1 VWVETL
7 RLADGRVLAFDDVG
21 DPDGFPVVYQPG
33 WMFGRLGRHPDD
45 TSAAQ
50 AGLRLVSLDRP
61 GYGGSTPQAMRT
73 MSGSVEDTEQLVD
86 HVGIDRFALLG
97 WSGGG
102 MHALAAAHYLGERV
116 THVVTVATPAPFDQP
131 GATKSAH
138 WLAVLPYRLR
148 HVPPLRRA
156 WFALLASQV
165 KDPSAY
171 VDGLMRFFG
180 PEDRAVFAD
189 PAFRPRL
196 EQSYAEVWAQGPTG
210 ADSDHAIISQPDLEL
225 GDVDQHVDVY
235 HGRSDTFVRPG
246 AATQLASLLPDAGV
260 HLIPGGH
267 LCVFTEWTEL
277 LGAVAGRAHSS
288 TS

>member
-1 VWVETL
+1 METL
-7 RLADGRVLAFDDVG
+7 RLTDGRVLTFDDVG
-21 DPDGFPVVYQPG
+21 ATDGVPVVYQPG

-45 TSAAQ
+45 MLAAQ
-50 AGLRLVSLDRP
+50 AGLRLVSVDRP
-61 GYGGSTPQAMRT
+61 GYGGSTPQAVRT
-73 MSGSVEDTEQLVD
+73 MRGSAEDTAQLAD
-86 HVGIDRFALLG
+86 HLGIDRFAVLG

-102 MHALAAAHYLGERV
+102 MHALAAARYLGERV

-148 HVPPLRRA
+148 HVPPLRGA
-156 WFALLASQV
+156 WFALLAGQA

-171 VDGLMRFFG
+171 VDGVMRFFG

-189 PAFRPRL
+189 PAFRPQL

-210 ADSDHAIISQPDLEL
+210 VDSDHAIISQLDFRLS
-225 GDVDQHVDVY
+225 DVDQHVDVY
-235 HGRSDTFVRPG
+235 QGRADTFVRPDS
-246 AATQLASLLPDAGV
+246 AAQLASLLPDAEV

-267 LCVFTEWTEL
+267 LCVFTQWTEL
-277 LGAVAGRAHSS
+277 LSAVAGRAHLS
-288 TS
+288 TG